1 VVEESDSP
9 KKPWTML
16 IGSVVAG
23 LVSLAVGVGS
33 GITVNWF
40 TAREPGLEYALVTCD
55 QFAGD
60 QFAGDQFAGDQFAGK
75 SLYLEIVTLNISNPA
90 NKEVENVTSS
100 LNLHSL
106 IINKIKVVGLVPGS
120 YTPPLTK
127 EGSVIITVPYL
138 NPKESYSVEL
148 LLTSQT
154 PSIPKLDVVVR
165 GKGITGLPRA
175 AGGNNSDNN
184 LLSVVV
190 SSAASILAVSMLF
203 LTLYLRRTP

>member
-1 VVEESDSP
+1 MVEESDSP

-40 TAREPGLEYALVTCD
+40 TAREPGLEYALVTC
-55 QFAGD
+55 
-60 QFAGDQFAGDQFAGK
+60 DQFAGDQFAGK